1 MLTSYYTVKPF
12 GIHEINIQ
20 KSRFIAHIKRVETE
34 EEAQSFISKI
44 KKEHWNATHNC
55 SCYMIGEHN
64 QVQKANDD
72 GEPAGTAG
80 VPMLEVLKK
89 RRLKNTAVVVTRYF
103 GGVKLGVGG
112 LIRAY
117 SQVTSEGINAT
128 GIVRKDLMRTIS
140 TTIDYT
146 LLGKVENELRH
157 SHYKLKHIDYLANVT
172 VHTYVKV
179 DEEQNYV
186 EWMTELTNG
195 QGQITMNEVEYLEEE
210 I

>member
-1 MLTSYYTVKPF
+1 MLTTYYTVKPF

-34 EEAQSFISKI
+34 EEAQAFISKI

-55 SCYMIGEHN
+55 SCYLIGEHD
-64 QVQKANDD
+64 QIQKANDD
-72 GEPAGTAG
+72 GEPTGTAG

-89 RRLKNTAVVVTRYF
+89 RGLKDTAVVATRYF
-103 GGVKLGVGG
+103 GGIKLGAGG

-117 SQVTSEGINAT
+117 SQATSEGINAT
-128 GIVRKDLMRTIS
+128 GIVRRDLMRTIS

-157 SHYKLKHIDYLANVT
+157 SHYKLKNIDYLENVT

-179 DEEQNYV
+179 EEEQQFV
-186 EWMTELTNG
+186 EWITELTNG
-195 QGQITMNEVEYLEEE
+195 QGHITLNEVEYLEEE